1 MMTPF
6 EKYQAVK
13 KAYAAGAN
21 KENAQA
27 MGKYMRNLFPFY
39 GLKTPT
45 RRELSKPF
53 LKGVTKEEIAW
64 DLVDLCFEDDY
75 REMQYFALDYLKR
88 VEKQLTF
95 SDLPKIK
102 QLAETKSWW
111 DSVDSLVKL
120 VGQVFIRDEENKE
133 KTAALILTWA
143 RDPDFWVRRTAIEFQ
158 LGLKEAT
165 DPELL
170 GKIIDLNLGSQEFF
184 INKAIGWALRD
195 YSKTKPAWVR
205 SYMASRELSP
215 LSRREGSK
223 YI

>member
-1 MMTPF
+1 MTSF

-13 KAYAAGAN
+13 KAYADAAN
-21 KENAQA
+21 EENAQA
-27 MGKYMRNLFPFY
+27 MSKYMRNLFPFY
-39 GLKTPT
+39 GLKMPM
-45 RRELSKPF
+45 RRELSRPF
-53 LKGVTKEEIAW
+53 LTGVTKEEIAW

-120 VGQVFIRDEENKE
+120 VGQVFVRDEENKE
-133 KTAALILTWA
+133 KTAALMLAWA
-143 RDPDFWVRRTAIEFQ
+143 QDPDFWVRRTAIEFQ

-170 GKIIDLNLGSQEFF
+170 GKIIDLNLGSREFF

>member
-1 MMTPF
+1 MTSF

-13 KAYAAGAN
+13 KAYADAAN
-21 KENAQA
+21 EENARA
-27 MGKYMRNLFPFY
+27 MGKYMRNLFLFY
-39 GLKTPT
+39 GFKTPT
-45 RRELSKPF
+45 RRELSRPF

-170 GKIIDLNLGSQEFF
+170 GKIIDCNLDSREFF

>member
-1 MMTPF
+1 MTPF

-13 KAYAAGAN
+13 KAYEDAAN
-21 KENAQA
+21 EENAQA

-45 RRELSKPF
+45 RRELSRPF

-95 SDLPKIK
+95 KDLGKIK

-120 VGQVFIRDEENKE
+120 VGQVFVRDEANKGE
-133 KTAALILTWA
+133 TAALMLDWA
-143 RDPDFWVRRTAIEFQ
+143 QDPDFWVRRMAIEFQ

-170 GKIIDLNLGSQEFF
+170 GKIIDLNLGSREFF

-205 SYMASRELSP
+205 DYIASRELSP

>member
-1 MMTPF
+1 MTPF

-13 KAYAAGAN
+13 KAYEDAAN
-21 KENAQA
+21 EENAQA

-45 RRELSKPF
+45 RRELSRPF

-95 SDLPKIK
+95 KDLGKIK

-120 VGQVFIRDEENKE
+120 AGQIFIRDESCGNK
-133 KTAALILTWA
+133 
-143 RDPDFWVRRTAIEFQ
+143 
-158 LGLKEAT
+158 
-165 DPELL
+165 
-170 GKIIDLNLGSQEFF
+170 
-184 INKAIGWALRD
+184 
-195 YSKTKPAWVR
+195 
-205 SYMASRELSP
+205 SR
-215 LSRREGSK
+215 
-223 YI
+223 